1 MNDYIRIALQADPVG
16 MVAGFQA
23 AEGAMAKFNSAFQ
36 SSMTLISTGKSL
48 WANFVGSI
56 KSFGQKMM
64 ASGAGG
70 AAYFVG
76 AIKSAMDYQVQL
88 KNVQALTKESNAS
101 ISLASDE
108 IMNMSRTMPQ
118 SGTELAA
125 GLYDIASSGFQGADA
140 MKILNA
146 SATSASAG
154 MTTAA
159 VSSKAIVAVLNAY
172 GKSANEAGDISDI
185 LFQTVNMGVLT
196 FEEAASGLGTWVGMA
211 AQAGVAAEEAASAI
225 AVMTLSGIGADS
237 AATYLSRMMQ
247 ETLDPTEAM
256 TAAVQALGYE
266 NAKAMLDAEGLGQ
279 MFLTLNDSVGGD
291 VVAFNSLF
299 GSIQATRG
307 AMAVIANEGQTWAR
321 VSGEITD
328 KNARSGAAQKAFAV
342 QSEGLAVKMK
352 VFWNNVKAIAIE
364 IGMMFLGPIGMIFDF
379 GSAVLS
385 VLQSLPKGMMKVAGA
400 MGFVVTVLLLA
411 GGALLTF
418 AAGAIAAKLALL
430 AMSAA
435 VAILQGT
442 TLFGPMIGALLK
454 VTQYVIALTKSF
466 TLMGVAKA
474 FAFNTGPLAGATT
487 AAATAATTSAASGG
501 LGAAAA
507 GAGAKMSAALSS
519 AMVTALPVALVAGFA
534 LSIKHIADE
543 ANKAREAGRKMGEE
557 FKESLSTATFNDV
570 TSSLVATRK
579 EIESIAQQLADMGG
593 DPQNLTSGGNPQW
606 MSALNPFDGA
616 DELIYAK
623 KQAYFDSL
631 AETEREMYKK
641 KDQFAQVVGA
651 MGSVKRG
658 ERFRSAADIGMRAN
672 NAEGDSVAAAGNT
685 AQMSAYKTDLAPTN
699 PRAFDALQ
707 MYYDKALGTT
717 DSMKSDLGTG
727 LSDLAEISG
736 KGVEE
741 ITYEFGK
748 IAEVEGINLDDL
760 LEPGTA
766 GEAMARQLM
775 ATYDAT
781 QNLSPAATET
791 ALSFAAMGKE
801 ADDATGNL
809 ELLQTA
815 LESVLNTA
823 FIEET
828 ANDALQTLVNDT
840 MKAVDEIKTNG
851 NLADA
856 MDLNSYSEDAIALRA
871 QMRDLMGGLVTQTTA
886 WAQAQE
892 SVTATD
898 INAHL
903 QAQIDQIKAYGAE
916 MGLSQELIDH
926 YVKSLQDTVTSGII
940 TATFNVDTNAAE
952 ASLSGFLSKMG
963 ATPEQQETVMEV
975 YTTEGEAA
983 LQGYLAS
990 IGIVD
995 QQDVLTTV
1003 TFLSDAASGKLN
1015 DYLTSLNMVADK
1027 ATISTIVSL
1036 SVGGDQAAIDAFMGK
1051 NNINQQQFDQI
1062 VNLTGDADSMSRLEA
1077 LKRAGAEADGQTYTP
1092 TVDVDVANAMSAI
1105 DQVNAALRA
1114 LTTPRTVIITP
1125 KLPPGYVPPSMTGNT
1140 SSPGN
1145 TNSIGARG
1153 RTSNPKPEAP
1163 NLHGSIRLSSYA
1175 DGGLPNNAVIKPP
1188 QKGMGLVQWAEPQT
1202 GGEAFIP
1209 MSPAKRIRSELILQE
1224 VAKQFGGH
1232 YVKFDDGGLRSRFRK
1247 GVLSSDEKKGSRK
1260 RKGSRKS
1267 KGSGGGSEEKA
1278 APDVKQVR
1286 ANTDAAH
1293 EFFYKSGLM
1302 PASQYLANIEAGK
1315 SELEAFTA
1323 EWWSASQKVLD
1334 FQKSLAEEGNAA
1346 NDFYREQGL
1355 MGDKQYFAQ
1364 LDERLNRE
1372 RMYSTEWWGIQTK
1385 IASEK
1390 KKVLKDAQDNED
1402 ALYNL
1407 GNQSTDKKM
1416 KQLKD
1421 RLALEKA
1428 NSTESFN
1435 IKKQIQDLEMAQIQ
1449 RMNRFGNMTDGAY
1462 VEWLKKQIA
1471 QTEIYSDRWEKLT
1484 SEIASVA
1491 GSAFD
1496 KGSGG
1501 FFEKF
1506 GQSQYVNANSAI
1518 RWLQNEINQANT
1530 WAGLMKDLKATGAYG
1545 EGVINRLQ
1553 SMGPDSVGLVRALI
1567 GAAADGSAASFNS
1580 LFAQANSLG
1589 RNELTTANQSAANM
1603 LPVGYVQPASAV
1615 KTTNL
1620 GSNTGTT
1627 ININM
1632 PNTTIMNRSDA
1643 DRFGDRVAFA
1653 INSGG
1658 F

>member
-1 MNDYIRIALQADPVG
+1 VNDYIRIALQADPVG

-36 SSMTLISTGKSL
+36 SSMTLINTGKSL

-101 ISLASDE
+101 ISMASDE

-118 SGTELAA
+118 SGTELAS

-211 AQAGVAAEEAASAI
+211 AQAGVAAEEASSAI

-247 ETLDPTEAM
+247 ETLDPTDAM

-307 AMAVIANEGQTWAR
+307 AMAIIANEGQTWAR

-328 KNARSGAAQKAFAV
+328 KNARAGAAQKAFAV

-400 MGFVVTVLLLA
+400 IGAVVTVLLLA

-418 AAGAIAAKLALL
+418 AAGAIAAKLALF

-442 TLFGPMIGALLK
+442 TLFGPMITAILS
-454 VTQYVIALTKSF
+454 VTQYVLALTKSF
-466 TLMGVAKA
+466 TLMGIAKA

-487 AAATAATTSAASGG
+487 AATTAATTSAASGG
-501 LGAAAA
+501 LGAAVA

-579 EIESIAQQLADMGG
+579 EIESIAQELVDMKG
-593 DPQNLTSGGNPQW
+593 DPQNLIRGGNPKW
-606 MSALNPFDGA
+606 LSALNPFDGA
-616 DELIYAK
+616 DELVYAK
-623 KQAYFDSL
+623 KQAYFESL

-658 ERFRSAADIGMRAN
+658 ERFRSPSDIGMKAN
-672 NAEGDSVAAAGNT
+672 DPNGDAVAAAGNT

-727 LSDLAEISG
+727 LADLAEISG

-815 LESVLNTA
+815 LESVLSTA
-823 FIEET
+823 FIEES

-871 QMRDLMGGLVTQTTA
+871 QMRDLMGGLVAQTTA

-952 ASLSGFLSKMG
+952 ASLSGFLTKMG
-963 ATPEQQETVMEV
+963 ATPDQQETVMEV

-1051 NNINQQQFDQI
+1051 NNITQDQFNQV
-1062 VNLTGDADSMSRLEA
+1062 VNLTGDADSMARLEA

-1092 TVDVDVANAMSAI
+1092 TVDVDTANAMSAI
-1105 DQVNAALRA
+1105 DQVNAALKA
-1114 LTTPRTVIITP
+1114 LTTPRTIIITP
-1125 KLPPGYVPPSMTGNT
+1125 KLPDGYKPPSIDA
-1140 SSPGN
+1140 PV
-1145 TNSIGARG
+1145 AG
-1153 RTSNPKPEAP
+1153 RAVGPQTKPYPPKKEE
-1163 NLHGSIRLSSYA
+1163 LHGSIHLSSFA

-1224 VAKQFGGH
+1224 VAKQFGGR
-1232 YVKFDDGGLRSRFRK
+1232 YVKFEEGGLRSRFRS
-1247 GVLSSDEKKGSRK
+1247 GVLSSDKKEEAAKKEKAAK
-1260 RKGSRKS
+1260 
-1267 KGSGGGSEEKA
+1267 EEKASKDKAAEAA
-1278 APDVKQVR
+1278 APDVKQMR

-1315 SELEAFTA
+1315 SELEAFTS
-1323 EWWSASQKVLD
+1323 EWWAASQKVLD

-1346 NDFYREQGL
+1346 IDFYREQGVT
-1355 MGDKQYFAQ
+1355 GDQEYFAN
-1364 LDERLNRE
+1364 LTERLNRE
-1372 RMYSTEWWGIQTK
+1372 RTYSTEWWGIQSK

-1390 KKVLKDAQDNED
+1390 KKVLKDTQANED

-1407 GNQSTDKKM
+1407 GNQGTDKKM

-1428 NSTESFN
+1428 GGTESLN
-1435 IKKQIQDLEMAQIQ
+1435 LQKQIQDLEMAQIQ

-1462 VEWLKKQIA
+1462 VEWLKGQIA

-1491 GSAFD
+1491 GTAFD

-1501 FFEKF
+1501 FFEQF
-1506 GQSQYVNANSAI
+1506 GKSQYVNANSAM

-1530 WAGLMKDLKATGAYG
+1530 WAGLMKELKATGAYG
-1545 EGVINRLQ
+1545 EGVVNRLQ

-1567 GAAADGSAASFNS
+1567 GAAGNGSSASFNS
-1580 LFAQANSLG
+1580 LFSQANSLG

-1603 LPVGYVQPASAV
+1603 LPVGYVQPANAV
-1615 KTTNL
+1615 RTTNL

-1627 ININM
+1627 INITM
-1632 PNTTIMNRSDA
+1632 PNATIMNRSDA